1 MTFRKDYAPC
11 SGYLLALDRSSRRD
25 HGTFRDYDHAISNV
39 IVFAIR
45 ILRFTLRRNHH
56 PVPDVRVLVD
66 NGALNAAM
74 ASDAK
79 RRGSRLRF
87 PGFCLVK
94 VGSHKDRVA
103 DRGAAPDHAPNP
115 DHRTVDMRVGDD
127 ATIGNDRPLNLGSAD
142 LACRQ

>member
-1 MTFRKDYAPC
+1 MTFQEDYPNVWVI
-11 SGYLLALDRSSRRD
+11 SFNLDRSSRRD
-25 HGTFRDYDHAISNV
+25 HGAFRDYDHAISNV

-56 PVPDVRVLVD
+56 PVPDVRVLFD

-79 RRGSRLRF
+79 RRSSRLRF

-94 VGSHKDRVA
+94 VGSHTDRIA
-103 DRGAAPDHAPNP
+103 DRGAALDHAPNS
-115 DHRTVDMRVGDD
+115 DDRT
-127 ATIGNDRPLNLGSAD
+127 L
-142 LACRQ
+142 